1 MIEVVYKDENR
12 EVQKNEGD
20 FNLPRNIRQ
29 IGQIRGNYRIY
40 MEDYVYTFLG
50 RLSAAACKDEE
61 KKGSL
66 AVFTGEMQ
74 WEDGT
79 GYLFIRGAL
88 LAKCQDLTPEHIDLS
103 EEVWITI
110 QDEQKQYFP
119 EQDILGWYFAFPQM
133 AVEITELLQKTHL
146 QYFGGEKV
154 LMLAEPTEG
163 EEAFFYY
170 ENGLMAKVKGYY
182 IYYEKNAA
190 MQEYMVQKNQI
201 LKPEFTEKCSDEAVT
216 TFRKIIQ
223 EKKNKS
229 SEAETEVHT
238 SVFSYAATACI
249 LLALLAVGTGLYR
262 NYREFQDIRENTPAS
277 SLAVGTDVK
286 EKEDAEN
293 VNVEST
299 ITEGSN
305 TESANTESTNT
316 EGVNTE
322 SANAESVNTE
332 SVNTEDVNT
341 EYANQQNQDEDHWE
355 EVPVTEKPQE
365 SSAEN
370 SSGENVA
377 EETGSSE
384 FYRQESDE
392 RKAKRREAL
401 TRTTTEDSTGADISG
416 DTKDPATEEPDIK
429 NPAVENTETNND
441 IENGEDP
448 SNAGVDAGTTE
459 GKMAET
465 SGSVHNTYVIR
476 PGDTLYQI
484 SIEKY
489 GSMDVIREICELNGI
504 TENQIIY
511 PGQVIVLP

>member
-50 RLSAAACKDEE
+50 RLSAAACKDEG

-119 EQDILGWYFAFPQM
+119 EQDILGWYFTFPQM

-262 NYREFQDIRENTPAS
+262 NYREFQDIKENAPAS
-277 SLAVGTDVK
+277 SLAVGTDVLEK

-293 VNVEST
+293 GNAEST
-299 ITEGSN
+299 SAESTNTEGS
-305 TESANTESTNT
+305 NT

-322 SANAESVNTE
+322 RTNAENANTE
-332 SVNTEDVNT
+332 SVNTEDANT
-341 EYANQQNQDEDHWE
+341 EYVNQQDQDEDFWE

-365 SSAEN
+365 SRGEN

-416 DTKDPATEEPDIK
+416 DTKDPATEEPDIEK
-429 NPAVENTETNND
+429 PAAENTKTNNAD

-448 SNAGVDAGTTE
+448 SAADVDTGTAE
-459 GKMAET
+459 GEMAET